1 MAGFLQSLDLN
12 ETDALMIPIGTI
24 LFFVFFRL
32 LSTRLFQPLIGIL
45 EERERRTIGSEQ
57 LSDELQE
64 KAQDIRNRI
73 EVRTSLA
80 EAQHQAERQLIAE
93 RGRAEAAEIVAAA
106 EAAASEIVRQSRTE
120 IEHECSQIRDH
131 SMGRLEEVADSVA
144 RRIVEPSSECARL
157 H

>member
-57 LSDELQE
+57 LSHELQE

-80 EAQHQAERQLIAE
+80 EVQHQAERQLIVE
-93 RGRAEAAEIVAAA
+93 RGRTEAAEIVAAA

>member
-57 LSDELQE
+57 LSHELQE

-80 EAQHQAERQLIAE
+80 EVQHQAERQLIVE
-93 RGRAEAAEIVAAA
+93 RGRVEAAEIVAAA

>member
-24 LFFVFFRL
+24 LFFVLFRL

-80 EAQHQAERQLIAE
+80 EVQHQAERQLIVE
-93 RGRAEAAEIVAAA
+93 RGRVEAAEIVAAA

>member
-12 ETDALMIPIGTI
+12 ETDALMIPLGTI

-57 LSDELQE
+57 LSHELQE

-80 EAQHQAERQLIAE
+80 EVQHQAERQLIVE

>member
-80 EAQHQAERQLIAE
+80 EVQHQAERQLIVE
-93 RGRAEAAEIVAAA
+93 RGRVEAAEIVAAA

>member
-57 LSDELQE
+57 LSHELQE

-80 EAQHQAERQLIAE
+80 EVQHQAERQLIVE
-93 RGRAEAAEIVAAA
+93 RGRAEAANIVAAA

-120 IEHECSQIRDH
+120 IDIECSQIRDH

>member
-1 MAGFLQSLDLN
+1 MTSFLQSLDLT

-24 LFFVFFRL
+24 LFFALFRL
-32 LSTRLFQPLIGIL
+32 LSTRLFQPLIGLL

-57 LSDELQE
+57 LSHELQE

-80 EAQHQAERQLIAE
+80 EAQHQSELQLVVE
-93 RGRAEAAEIVAAA
+93 RGRAQAAEIIAAA
-106 EAAASEIVRQSRTE
+106 EAAASEIVRQSRDE
-120 IEHECSQIRDH
+120 IDRECNQIRDH
-131 SMGRLEEVADSVA
+131 SMGRLEEVAESVA
-144 RRIVEPSSECARL
+144 RRIVEPSSECALL